1 MNEVIV
7 AERKYDW
14 IRKTIL
20 ILRLARIKSISCD
33 VRIIIPMH

>member
-1 MNEVIV
+1 VI
-7 AERKYDW
+7 AGEGKYDR

-33 VRIIIPMH
+33 VRNIIPLY